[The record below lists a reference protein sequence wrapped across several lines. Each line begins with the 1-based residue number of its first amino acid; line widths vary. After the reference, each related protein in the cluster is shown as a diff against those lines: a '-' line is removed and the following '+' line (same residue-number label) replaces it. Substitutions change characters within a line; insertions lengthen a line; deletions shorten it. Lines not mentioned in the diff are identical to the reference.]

1 MRVSRAQLPNHR
13 QNGVVLQA
21 AAATISNSFE
31 RTPQSSA
38 AFPNTLLLWL
48 SLKQWRR
55 DHAVTGKTQ
64 AVLDQQSRPQA
75 KDSATVEQLAS
86 LQCRLS
92 LKGVAKKPVTDLAG
106 KTQAVLP
113 LSTVKRFLEAN
124 KLPYKEGHAALT
136 LNFPLCERDT
146 SQTVFINKT
155 TGGLVCPP
163 CKVHGEPIRLGPSGA
178 VK

>member
-1 MRVSRAQLPNHR
+1 MCVSEARLREGYRGDILETVANIAIYSHAVPAFDVTCTQLQTKWQLSSLGMFCKLP
-13 QNGVVLQA
+13 
-21 AAATISNSFE
+21 
-31 RTPQSSA
+31 RTASSA
-38 AFPNTLLLWL
+38 CL
-48 SLKQWRR
+48 SL
-55 DHAVTGKTQ
+55 
-64 AVLDQQSRPQA
+64 LP
-75 KDSATVEQLAS
+75 AS
-86 LQCRLS
+86 PHRHLLSLS
-92 LKGVAKKPVTDLAG
+92 LKGVAKRTVTDLTG

-136 LNFPLCERDT
+136 LNCPLCERDT

-178 VK
+178 VSEYDSNV